1 MNILQRTE
9 LDRFLTSGSHDN
21 LFKVW
26 TGDTFV
32 GRARNGDTALRS
44 ALISAVTML
53 AGQVA
58 PAHQY
63 FDLDISTRAKFAPMV
78 RGIFPQS
85 EQSIILDMLDRS
97 VVFLTPSTI
106 NTVLEKATWLNTA
119 WNLANIY
126 LASLGA
132 KTLTDDAQA
141 IVGLSE
147 ETTCYVSMKYFSN
160 NNPLEDYVIHEA
172 ARIFTTASVK
182 RLDCPQPVVASG
194 CSKSI
199 MLNAKPLPIPAK
211 PIAEFLSLAKPD
223 QRAAGCYQN
232 LPKNRCR
239 LTSVLM
245 VVSMSIFFERPFS
258 PGMAGSAFLRGAL
271 PPSRHAACERQKS
284 DSFFLSPR
292 GFRSDRHQV
301 LQSDCRYCE
310 TAFHGN
316 TDA

>member
-9 LDRFLTSGSHDN
+9 VDRFLTSGSHDN

-32 GRARNGDTALRS
+32 GRARSGDTALRS

-58 PAHQY
+58 APAHQY
-63 FDLDISTRAKFAPMV
+63 FDLDISARAKFSPMV

-97 VVFLTPSTI
+97 VVFLKPATI

-160 NNPLEDYVIHEA
+160 NNPFEDYVIHEA
-172 ARIFTTASVK
+172 AHIFHNCKRETIGLPATRRREWLLEIDYAKRETFAYSCEAYSRILELGETRSARS
-182 RLDCPQPVVASG
+182 RLLSELAEEPMPPDERVDGDEYVDILREAVVARNG
-194 CSKSI
+194 WKRILERCSPV
-199 MLNAKPLPIPAK
+199 KPA
-211 PIAEFLSLAKPD
+211 
-223 QRAAGCYQN
+223 R
-232 LPKNRCR
+232 R
-239 LTSVLM
+239 V
-245 VVSMSIFFERPFS
+245 
-258 PGMAGSAFLRGAL
+258 
-271 PPSRHAACERQKS
+271 
-284 DSFFLSPR
+284 
-292 GFRSDRHQV
+292 
-301 LQSDCRYCE
+301 
-310 TAFHGN
+310 
-316 TDA
+316 

>member
-9 LDRFLTSGSHDN
+9 VDRFLTSGSHDN

-32 GRARNGDTALRS
+32 GRARSGDTALRS

-58 PAHQY
+58 APAHQY
-63 FDLDISTRAKFAPMV
+63 FDLDISARAKFSPMV

-97 VVFLTPSTI
+97 VVFLKPATI

-119 WNLANIY
+119 WNLVNIY

-160 NNPLEDYVIHEA
+160 NNPFEDYVIHEA
-172 ARIFTTASVK
+172 AHIFHNCKRETIGLPATCRREWLLEIDYAKRETFAYSCEAYSRILELGETRSARS
-182 RLDCPQPVVASG
+182 RLLSELAEEPMPPDERVDGDEYVDILREAVVARNG
-194 CSKSI
+194 WKRILERCSPV
-199 MLNAKPLPIPAK
+199 KPA
-211 PIAEFLSLAKPD
+211 
-223 QRAAGCYQN
+223 R
-232 LPKNRCR
+232 R
-239 LTSVLM
+239 V
-245 VVSMSIFFERPFS
+245 
-258 PGMAGSAFLRGAL
+258 
-271 PPSRHAACERQKS
+271 
-284 DSFFLSPR
+284 
-292 GFRSDRHQV
+292 
-301 LQSDCRYCE
+301 
-310 TAFHGN
+310 
-316 TDA
+316 

>member
-9 LDRFLTSGSHDN
+9 LDRFLTSGNHDN

-58 PAHQY
+58 APAHQY
-63 FDLDISTRAKFAPMV
+63 FDLDISARAKFAPMV

-97 VVFLTPSTI
+97 VVFLTPATI
-106 NTVLEKATWLNTA
+106 NTVLEKAVWLNTA

-160 NNPLEDYVIHEA
+160 NNPFEDYVIHEA
-172 ARIFTTASVK
+172 AHIFHNCKRETIGLPATRRREWLLEIDYAKRETFAYSCEAYSRILELGETRSARSRLLSELAEEPMPPDERVDGGEYVDILREAVFARNGWKRIFERCSPVK
-182 RLDCPQPVVASG
+182 
-194 CSKSI
+194 
-199 MLNAKPLPIPAK
+199 PA
-211 PIAEFLSLAKPD
+211 
-223 QRAAGCYQN
+223 R
-232 LPKNRCR
+232 R
-239 LTSVLM
+239 V
-245 VVSMSIFFERPFS
+245 
-258 PGMAGSAFLRGAL
+258 
-271 PPSRHAACERQKS
+271 
-284 DSFFLSPR
+284 
-292 GFRSDRHQV
+292 
-301 LQSDCRYCE
+301 
-310 TAFHGN
+310 
-316 TDA
+316 